1 MRHFILYTAILL
13 IVSSC
18 STYQYLTVDSTQL
31 KKNDAKQLTFENDT
45 LRLTYIFTGKDG
57 PLNVNIY
64 NKTGQP
70 LYVNWKKSAYIRN
83 EQSVSLFN
91 NNVMILGHAYGKNYH
106 TRYWTSTSSNFTA
119 SFALPEGVDFIPP
132 ATSISKELPQ
142 LGLTGSLE
150 TAMPDTVQD
159 NRLAMTE
166 AIDIKFKKIYFAAD
180 SSPVRFKSYL
190 TFSLGDNNPKEFSET
205 NLFYVA
211 EIDETQSSPGD
222 FVLYRQQGDQFYIK
236 EKAH

>member
-1 MRHFILYTAILL
+1 MRHFILYTAMLL

-18 STYQYLTVDSTQL
+18 STYQYLTVDSPQL
-31 KKNDAKQLTFENDT
+31 TKNEGKQLTFENDT
-45 LRLTYIFTGKDG
+45 LRLTYIFAGKDG
-57 PLNVNIY
+57 PFVNIY
-64 NKTGQP
+64 NKTSQP

-83 EQSVSLFN
+83 DQSVSLFN
-91 NNVMILGHAYGKNYH
+91 SNVMVLGYAHGKYHHTAYLTNAS
-106 TRYWTSTSSNFTA
+106 STNFTA

-150 TAMPDTVQD
+150 TPMPDTVHD
-159 NRLAMTE
+159 NLLAMNF
-166 AIDIKFKKIYFAAD
+166 ANDIKFKQIRFAAD

-190 TFSLGDNNPKEFSET
+190 TFSLGDKNPNEFSEI

-211 EIDETQSSPGD
+211 EIYETASKPGD

-236 EKAH
+236 QRAQ

>member
-1 MRHFILYTAILL
+1 
-13 IVSSC
+13 
-18 STYQYLTVDSTQL
+18 L
-31 KKNDAKQLTFENDT
+31 KKNDGSRLTFENDT
-45 LRLTYIFTGKDG
+45 LRLTYIFTCKDG

-64 NKTGQP
+64 NKTSQP

-83 EQSVSLFN
+83 EQSVSLF
-91 NNVMILGHAYGKNYH
+91 
-106 TRYWTSTSSNFTA
+106 WTSTSSNFTA

-150 TAMPDTVQD
+150 TAMPDTVRD
-159 NRLAMTE
+159 NRLAMTA
-166 AIDIKFKKIYFAAD
+166 AIDIKFKKIRFAAD

-190 TFSLGDNNPKEFSET
+190 TFSLGDNDPKEFSET

-211 EIDETQSSPGD
+211 EIDETETGPGD

-236 EKAH
+236 TKAH